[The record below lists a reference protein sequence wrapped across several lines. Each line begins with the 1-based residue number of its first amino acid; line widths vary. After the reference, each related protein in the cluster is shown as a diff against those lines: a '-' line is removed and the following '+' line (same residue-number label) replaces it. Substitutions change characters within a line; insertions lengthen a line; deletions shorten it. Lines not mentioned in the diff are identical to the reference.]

1 MDRLTRLSP
10 LRLESASVSAQ
21 ENKRN
26 LLLTIDV
33 PAAIVKLE
41 SISGE
46 ILLNQEKV
54 EVDINSYYDFRGTNQ
69 TTFHCTLS
77 VAPEAVDVYKRQVYP
92 WSLYHS
98 GKIPCGNVTRFL

>member
-1 MDRLTRLSP
+1 MRNKSIEIQFHSSWGNLLKMEEGKPNYVLP
-10 LRLESASVSAQ
+10 LRLESASVSPQ

-33 PAAIVKLE
+33 QAAIVKLE

-54 EVDINSYYDFRGTNQ
+54 EETLKSYYDFSGTNQ
-69 TTFHCTLS
+69 STFHCS
-77 VAPEAVDVYKRQVYP
+77 
-92 WSLYHS
+92 
-98 GKIPCGNVTRFL
+98 

>member
-1 MDRLTRLSP
+1 MEEGKNNYVLP

-33 PAAIVKLE
+33 QAAIVKLE

-54 EVDINSYYDFRGTNQ
+54 EVDIKSYYDFSGTNQ
-69 TTFHCTLS
+69 STFHCTLS
-77 VAPEAVDVYKRQVYP
+77 VAQR
-92 WSLYHS
+92 LYS
-98 GKIPCGNVTRFL
+98 W

>member
-1 MDRLTRLSP
+1 MEEGKTNYVLP

-33 PAAIVKLE
+33 QAAIVKLE

-46 ILLNQEKV
+46 ILLNQEK
-54 EVDINSYYDFRGTNQ
+54 
-69 TTFHCTLS
+69 
-77 VAPEAVDVYKRQVYP
+77 
-92 WSLYHS
+92 
-98 GKIPCGNVTRFL
+98 